1 MTDFTPTRKL
11 ARRRERKGVKTACN
25 TIRRIHNT
33 QGIDGVEGIVDAIGA
48 GDAEDWNHDSTEG
61 QGDE

>member
-11 ARRRERKGVKTACN
+11 ARRRERKGVKTACD

-48 GDAEDWNHDSTEG
+48 GTTDHWDDTEGG